1 MMNPTPFSADIRE
14 FLMELARHHVHYL
27 IVGGEAVI
35 YYGHARLTGDIDI
48 YYDNSPENSCRLY
61 DALADFW
68 QGIVPGIS
76 SAKDLQKNN
85 QIIQFGVPPHRIDL
99 LSTISAVDFH
109 SAWENRVTERIKL
122 RQNEFP
128 VFYIGLKQL
137 IQNKQAVKRP
147 RDIEDLEFLTR
158 IKNPSG

>member
-48 YYDNSPENSCRLY
+48 YYDSSPENSCRLY

-68 QGIVPGIS
+68 QGSVPGINS
-76 SAKDLQKNN
+76 SKDLQKDN

-99 LSTISAVDFH
+99 LSTISAVDFD

-122 RQNEFP
+122 KQDELP
-128 VFYIGLKQL
+128 VFYIGLRQL